1 MFKNILAA
9 TDCLNALDT
18 PVLAAAK
25 IAEQK
30 NAKVYILHVLESA
43 DVEHR
48 NCVQDSKTGQKI
60 DATSEYKNMVRE
72 QLDTIYAEIFQS
84 HIDYEI
90 KVTTGLPS
98 EEITKWSDDVNADL
112 LVLGSHSGRAEEKEV
127 VQVAGKIGSTA
138 AAVMAREHCPAMI
151 VSPSVTNRKM
161 TFKNI
166 MIGIDFSVACECALC
181 FAVKLAQR
189 NHAKLFVF
197 HMMPVPALPSY
208 AKLDYE
214 ADVVFSR
221 TKLEAFCHSFV
232 DGTDHEYHIRGGRHP
247 HLEILGYAE
256 KKDVDLIVM
265 GSHTRTRAGQRHVGS
280 CVENVSLGSNCP
292 VIVVKH
298 SDT

>member
-9 TDCLNALDT
+9 TDVVNTPDG
-18 PVLAAAK
+18 PVLVAAK

-30 NAKVYILHVLESA
+30 NAKVFILYVLESA

-48 NCVQDSKTGQKI
+48 NCVQDSKTGQNI
-60 DATSEYKNMVRE
+60 DATVEYKDMIRK
-72 QLDTIYAEIFQS
+72 QLDAIYANIFQS

-90 KVTTGLPS
+90 KVATGSPW
-98 EEITKWSDDVNADL
+98 EEIIRWSGEVNADVM
-112 LVLGSHSGRAEEKEV
+112 VLGSNSGRAEEKEV
-127 VQVAGKIGSTA
+127 VQVAGKAGSTA
-138 AAVMAREHCPAMI
+138 AAVMAREHCPVMI
-151 VSPSVTNRKM
+151 VNPSVVNRKM

-181 FAVKLAQR
+181 FAVKLAQS
-189 NHAKLFVF
+189 HHSKLFVF

-214 ADVVFSR
+214 ADVRFSR
-221 TKLEAFCHSFV
+221 TKLEAFCHSFI
-232 DGTDHEYHIRGGRHP
+232 DGTNHEYHISGGRHP

-265 GSHTRTRAGQRHVGS
+265 GSHTGIKTGQFRVGS
-280 CVENVSLGSNCP
+280 CVENVSLGSDCP

-298 SDT
+298 SDK

>member
-9 TDCLNALDT
+9 TDCVDAMDA

-30 NAKVYILHVLESA
+30 NAKVYILHVSESA

-48 NCVQDSKTGQKI
+48 NCVQDFKTGQKI
-60 DATSEYKNMVRE
+60 DATSEYKDMVRE

-90 KVTTGLPS
+90 KVITGLPS
-98 EEITKWSDDVNADL
+98 EEITKWSGEVNADL

-127 VQVAGKIGSTA
+127 VRVAGKDGCTFE
-138 AAVMAREHCPAMI
+138 AVITRVNCPVMI
-151 VSPSVTNRKM
+151 VNPSIVNRKM

-181 FAVKLAQR
+181 FAVQLAQR

-197 HMMPVPALPSY
+197 HMMPVPSLPSY
-208 AKLDYE
+208 AKIDYE
-214 ADVVFSR
+214 ADVRFSR
-221 TKLEAFCHSFV
+221 TKLEAFCHSFI
-232 DGTDHEYHIRGGRHP
+232 DGTDHEYHISGGRWP

-265 GSHTRTRAGQRHVGS
+265 GSHTGIKAGQFRVGS
-280 CVENVSLGSNCP
+280 CVENVSLGSDCP